1 MEQTTEKKPTTKV
14 VEKKEKKSEVQ
25 QQPTPSGSK
34 ITHKGFPADSVVQ
47 QYVQYAY
54 EIWGIDLVTT
64 IECENWTRD
73 SHRQSSVVK
82 NWVREKSFGYCQISQ
97 IYHPEIVNDP
107 QFWNDWQWQIRK
119 CNELLRWGTK
129 FYARN
134 RIIKWQKCT
143 SYVMNRFTFN

>member
-1 MEQTTEKKPTTKV
+1 M
-14 VEKKEKKSEVQ
+14 
-25 QQPTPSGSK
+25 
-34 ITHKGFPADSVVQ
+34 
-47 QYVQYAY
+47 
-54 EIWGIDLVTT
+54 DLVTT

-119 CNELLRWGTK
+119 CNELLRWWTK

-134 RIIKWQKCT
+134 RIIKGQKCT
-143 SYVMNRFTFN
+143 SYVKSRFIFE